1 MRKLKYLIKAK
12 SVKRKI
18 QTKNSDVMKL
28 NNFVFPPSQTIKSY
42 LGNLGRGGENNN
54 IQKKLVILEKKYG
67 NSDSHN
73 DTLQNLWYYNFGITN
88 VNYKKKMK
96 VKFYLI

>member
-1 MRKLKYLIKAK
+1 
-12 SVKRKI
+12 
-18 QTKNSDVMKL
+18 MKL
-28 NNFVFPPSQTIKSY
+28 NNFVFPPSQTIQSY
-42 LGNLGRGGENNN
+42 LGNFVGGDY

-73 DTLQNLWYYNFGITN
+73 GILQNLWYYNFGITN
-88 VNYKKKMK
+88 MNYKKTMK